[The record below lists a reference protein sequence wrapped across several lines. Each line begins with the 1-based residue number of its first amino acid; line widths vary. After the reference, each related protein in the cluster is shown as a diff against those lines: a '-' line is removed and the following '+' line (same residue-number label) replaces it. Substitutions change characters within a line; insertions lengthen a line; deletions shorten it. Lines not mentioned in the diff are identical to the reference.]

1 MVQCLKMNKE
11 QKDVEITNREIPS
24 AFEGEYVNSI
34 TLSLVKDAGRVAL
47 QVRNQGLEAQE
58 KSSKEDL
65 LTNGDT
71 EVTRKIKPQLQSI
84 FPDIQFLDEETPA
97 THTIDVTQPGL
108 YAIIDPI

>member
-1 MVQCLKMNKE
+1 MLTIFDGFINIIHNIALFYNRRLVTIMVQCLKMNKE
-11 QKDVEITNREIPS
+11 QKDGEITNSEILS

-34 TLSLVKDAGRVAL
+34 TLSLVKDAGWVAL
-47 QVRNQGLEAQE
+47 QVRNQGLESQE

-84 FPDIQFLDEETPA
+84 F
-97 THTIDVTQPGL
+97 
-108 YAIIDPI
+108 